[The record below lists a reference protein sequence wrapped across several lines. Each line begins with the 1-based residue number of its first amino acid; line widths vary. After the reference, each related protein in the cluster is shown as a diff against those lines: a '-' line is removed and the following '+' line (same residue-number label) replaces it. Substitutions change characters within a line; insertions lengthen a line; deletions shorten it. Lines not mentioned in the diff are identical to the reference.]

1 MLHPSTKKLIDKL
14 SEMTRKQ
21 RVSWIEGENGTIVHD
36 TEGYRVVLSP
46 EPHGVTLTDAV
57 GREIET
63 CSPEE
68 IADEKDSA
76 GRPYSQFVGELFR
89 EAHRHARGTEKAIRT
104 LMAGLE
110 AAEEEAAPAAEAAPV
125 EAEPEAEP
133 ETVTDETAS
142 MEGETAITA
151 AVATL
156 ADQINSTAPMAGP
169 EVATPEAI
177 TTEPEREPEPE
188 PETASAEPEPD
199 AAPAQAADEPA
210 PEPDWLSAPEAEA
223 EPQAEIYTQP
233 EPELEAQPAFE
244 PEPVINEAPEE
255 ILPEQTPEPAPLPAA
270 YAESEEE
277 GEPEPEPEDTME
289 EAAALAAP
297 EAAPETE
304 AEAEA
309 EPAPEPELAAQTET
323 ETPESAP
330 ERPPEPAPNPMQQ
343 RFSLSGIPY
352 GVGFAGTQSVSTPE
366 KPAEMKPAEEAQPL
380 VIDGT
385 EDLPEAVHTLD
396 ESDLPPLGDGHGD
409 QGNGET
415 PPAIPRRFNPWN

>member
-68 IADEKDSA
+68 IADEKDTA

-110 AAEEEAAPAAEAAPV
+110 AAEEEAAPVAEAAPA

-142 MEGETAITA
+142 LEGETAITA

-156 ADQINSTAPMAGP
+156 ADQINNTAPMAGP
-169 EVATPEAI
+169 EVATPEAAA
-177 TTEPEREPEPE
+177 PEPEPE
-188 PETASAEPEPD
+188 PEPELETVSPPEPEPD
-199 AAPAQAADEPA
+199 AEPMQAADEPA
-210 PEPDWLSAPEAEA
+210 PEPDWLSAPEAED
-223 EPQAEIYTQP
+223 EPQAEADTQP
-233 EPELEAQPAFE
+233 EP
-244 PEPVINEAPEE
+244 VIDETPEE
-255 ILPEQTPEPAPLPAA
+255 ILPEEAPEPAPAPLPAA

-277 GEPEPEPEDTME
+277 AEPEPEPEDTME

-297 EAAPETE
+297 EAAPE
-304 AEAEA
+304 AETEA
-309 EPAPEPELAAQTET
+309 EPAPEPELAAE
-323 ETPESAP
+323 PEAEAPEPAP
-330 ERPPEPAPNPMQQ
+330 ERPPEAAPAAPNPMQQ

-366 KPAEMKPAEEAQPL
+366 KPAELSPAEEARPL

-385 EDLPEAVHTLD
+385 EDLPESVHTLD
-396 ESDLPPLGDGHGD
+396 ESDLPPLSDGHGD
-409 QGNGET
+409 QGNGEA